1 MQRWAFCK
9 TVSVAGGTLSP
20 QFHSAIAARIPAAL
34 SLRTSQ
40 PFSRR
45 DSRMVWRFIVSTY
58 GMNRR
63 ATNKNKMD
71 NL

>member
-1 MQRWAFCK
+1 MQGWAFCK
-9 TVSVAGGTLSP
+9 TVSVAVGALSL
-20 QFHSAIAARIPAAL
+20 QFPSAIAALIPATL
-34 SLRTSQ
+34 SLRTSE
-40 PFSRR
+40 PFSQR

-63 ATNKNKMD
+63 VTSKNKKD